1 MTLSQPARNS
11 IEQIEPTAVLHGT
24 ESKSNT
30 NHYEDIETGVDEK
43 TRDLTN
49 VQDSDAQGYI
59 DPDLIID
66 EEENKRLRKII
77 NWRYVPFPC

>member
-24 ESKSNT
+24 MSKSNT
-30 NHYEDIETGVDEK
+30 KHYEDIETGIDEK

-49 VQDSDAQGYI
+49 VQDSDAQGYV